1 MLARYCPYLPRRQE
15 ACFLN
20 HVMPAAVE
28 RRIKEMWEPT
38 VTDIP
43 YVRLGC
49 IKFRK
54 NDFFL
59 ARPNA
64 DNGDLTCVDGAAEAG
79 LPEYGPPRQMW
90 FGKVLGVVVHSR

>member
-1 MLARYCPYLPRRQE
+1 
-15 ACFLN
+15 
-20 HVMPAAVE
+20 
-28 RRIKEMWEPT
+28 MWEPT
-38 VTDIP
+38 VTNIP
-43 YVRLGC
+43 YVRLGG

-64 DNGDLTCVDGAAEAG
+64 DNGDLTRVDGAAEAG

-90 FGKVLGVVVHSR
+90 FGKVLGVVVHSCWGGEFQGQVVKSELLHVQ